1 MIYVPPQSWL
11 SFLQRKAAEVTY
23 TQTFSLKQIPGL
35 WLDMAQGHFAAS
47 FAFWLLPPVIPFN
60 FCISCLYSA
69 FSANPRK
76 IVDAKPSQK
85 INFPPVIKGCT
96 KVIATICLRS
106 YLSHKPSK
114 LRHSTPEK
122 APVDISVHKNSLKSS
137 LAWRPASPRC
147 SIKLTKVRGLISFIF
162 VL

>member
-1 MIYVPPQSWL
+1 MI
-11 SFLQRKAAEVTY
+11 FLQRKAAEVTY

-35 WLDMAQGHFAAS
+35 WLDMAQGLFAAS

-76 IVDAKPSQK
+76 IVDAKLDSQK
-85 INFPPVIKGCT
+85 LNSPPVIKWCT
-96 KVIATICLRS
+96 KAIATICLRMH
-106 YLSHKPSK
+106 LVHKPSK

-122 APVDISVHKNSLKSS
+122 APVVISLHQNSLKSS

-147 SIKLTKVRGLISFIF
+147 SIKLIKVRGLFSFNF